1 LHPFPHSYSVESA
14 DSDAKARDEEKM
26 QGLIR
31 VHKLPILSER
41 GLSVGSSEDMAFAVG
56 RRRFVVRPFY
66 LPPLEGE
73 ESRAERV
80 ESGGVGVKGKEL
92 EF

>member
-1 LHPFPHSYSVESA
+1 
-14 DSDAKARDEEKM
+14 M
-26 QGLIR
+26 QGLIK
-31 VHKLPILSER
+31 VIKLPILSER
-41 GLSVGSSEDMAFAVG
+41 GVGVGVGEDMAFAVG

-73 ESRAERV
+73 GPER
-80 ESGGVGVKGKEL
+80 EGGTKEKEL